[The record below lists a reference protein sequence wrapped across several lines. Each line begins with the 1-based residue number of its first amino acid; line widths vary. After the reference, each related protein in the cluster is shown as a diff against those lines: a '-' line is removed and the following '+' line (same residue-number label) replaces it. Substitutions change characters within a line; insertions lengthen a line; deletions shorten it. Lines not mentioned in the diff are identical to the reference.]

1 MSVSS
6 SIKSPNEPNQAVGK
20 TKLTWRYIAEPTPA
34 QIAAAKENN
43 SVSTGNEASGAA
55 AGPAAGGAGSL
66 GTNSVP
72 ISSQPKLGPI
82 VSGTP

>member
-6 SIKSPNEPNQAVGK
+6 SVKSPNEPNQAVGK

-43 SVSTGNEASGAA
+43 SAGSEASGAA
-55 AGPAAGGAGSL
+55 AGPSAGGAGSL
-66 GTNSVP
+66 GANSVP

>member
-20 TKLTWRYIAEPTPA
+20 TRLTWRYIAEPTPA

-43 SVSTGNEASGAA
+43 SVSTGNDASGAA
-55 AGPAAGGAGSL
+55 AAGPSAGGAG
-66 GTNSVP
+66 
-72 ISSQPKLGPI
+72 
-82 VSGTP
+82 